1 MKKYSLIILVLTMLA
16 ICAVSFADTVQIGT
30 GTATTSY
37 LPIYG
42 YYGYTYSQQIYTQAQ
57 INKAGNI
64 TKLRFFYVSG
74 TITNSKDWVIYM
86 GHTTKTAFSSTTDW
100 EPLANLTQ
108 VFAGDVSSYV
118 PLANNWMEI
127 PLTTPF
133 NYNNT
138 DNLVIAVDENTSGYA
153 SMSWGAF
160 TSGTNT
166 GIYYYSDS
174 VNPDP
179 ATPPTATSRTAD
191 INRIQLVFPNSSAPL
206 APTLLS
212 PSNGG
217 WAMIGDILSWTP
229 TSGAGDAT
237 TYDVY
242 FGTSTN
248 PPLVSSNQAA
258 TTYTPTLIAGTT
270 YYWKVVARNELGDS
284 PASAIWS
291 FKTPTA
297 TQLAESFENT
307 SFPPGGWAN
316 PGTWSRSTSYAK
328 HGTASAYKY
337 GSSSSQYILSTPKV
351 TITSTSTLNFWSLCS
366 STSGILQ
373 IVYSPDRTT
382 WTQIGSDITYAATYT
397 MYNTVVDLSSLAGNN
412 YYLGFRTAYSGS
424 YYVDFVLGPEITS
437 EAPGAPTLSTPA
449 DLATNV
455 NELTTFTWTVPTTG
469 GVPTGYKLYCDT
481 NNPPTTLKAD
491 LNALTYTLTTPLA
504 YNTTYYWTV
513 LAYNGAGEGP
523 TATVRSFTTRADPI
537 ISTFP
542 WVVDFGTLS
551 TDWPVLNWSQLT
563 GLLGGTLT
571 TGTQWFQDD
580 FGNVTTPVNKSAKIN
595 IYGTSRYG
603 WLITPPIAIPGAGYE
618 LKFDLAL
625 TTYSGITSPTPGAQ
639 ADDRFIVLIS
649 DSPLMTNP
657 TVLREWNNTGS
668 TYVYDNISPS
678 GENHII
684 SLNTYSG
691 TKYLAFYGESTV
703 SNGDNDLFVDNV
715 TVREIPAAPIISC
728 NPSSWDFGQVQI
740 NTTKT
745 KDFTISNIGAG
756 TLNVSSIAIA
766 GDYYTLL
773 TNPAPVGLAAGQS
786 AIFTVQYAPTALG
799 TQNGTVTIT
808 DNRGTTIVNLSAVC
822 YDPTITSAQLPYSN
836 GFEETWTGTPPAPV
850 LGWTVIDA
858 NSDSYTW
865 RRGPTYITAHTGSY
879 IAQGMGNTDD
889 WLITPPIQASVD
901 LRIKWWDAVESASY
915 PNTYTVLVST
925 TDNNIASFTN
935 NLGTFTCN
943 WTTWTEHTLNL
954 NAFTGN
960 TIYVAFHQ
968 TASGSTYYDFGIDDF
983 LLEAIP
989 AAPIFSY
996 TPASINFGSVQQN
1009 HPATP
1014 VNVIVTNT
1022 GGGTLNLS
1030 SSDIS
1035 ITGPNAAMFSFSST
1049 NLPAALGAGQSV
1061 NIPVSVTV
1069 TQEGPVS
1076 ATLSINYNSTNY
1088 DVALSAEGLPAGTV
1102 IIGTG
1107 TSTQRQPFGTL
1118 WGYERSAA
1126 LYTNAQIGGYGLLD
1140 KVAWNCAATTTTVVP
1155 YKIYAMQTSDT
1166 AFTAMSWNTFTAS
1179 ATLVDEGT
1187 HIFSTTG
1194 WHLFELDTPF
1204 SYVSGNLI
1212 VAVETYYGGSG
1223 GGSGHTFYYSTG
1235 AANSHQYWYADT
1247 TPPTGTGTLNTSL
1260 PNIMLQF
1267 GELPSGPPDPV
1278 TLVYPTN
1285 GAVGIPQTGFNLTWT
1300 RALTGGMP
1308 SYYVVYM
1315 SQDETTIYDD
1325 YYWETTNTHF
1335 NPVTDPAPESRIT
1348 FNYLD
1353 RWYWT
1358 VEAVNDDGSAVVDPP
1373 YSFEIMADPHVNI
1386 PYTQDF
1392 GTAGTWPLNWA
1403 QTYSGGISSDRW
1415 SLSNT
1420 NTAGGT
1426 AYEMMASW
1434 ASGTGISRLIAPPL
1448 NTDGIANFAINF
1460 NTYYDDYA
1468 AGITAKV
1475 QYSFDLNTW
1484 FDTPWSIISGSGNV
1498 TGNQTALITG
1508 LTNQPTTYVAWVLDG
1523 NHYQFDYWYIDD
1535 VAISLPPNH
1544 DVTVVSYDVE
1554 NQVVPENTVVTPM
1567 ATVGNNGLNTETFAV
1582 TCTIGTYSSTQ
1593 TVSGLAM
1600 GATQQVTFAP
1610 VTPALWTAESVE
1622 ITTNL
1627 VGDEVPANDTF
1638 YSALICLPL
1647 NVTGLAN
1654 NAQTDQFV
1662 QFNLANPGVLNA
1674 LPNSYTG
1681 SYFIAGADWK
1691 NGQWLG
1697 VEYDDGTLATDNYV
1711 NIDPL
1716 TGIYTDQGDLGA
1728 ALMGN
1733 AWDDTHDIMY
1743 GVAST
1748 GYLYVMDPATGAIG
1762 VGDSLWYN
1770 LEGTNYS
1777 IANIGGLMID
1787 IAYDN
1792 TNNILYGIDLG
1803 NDCLWTINPAT
1814 YELTLV
1820 GFLGIDLNYAQD
1832 AAFDQENGLLYLA
1845 GYAGGGAL
1853 YWLDTTYGG
1862 AYKVGNF
1869 TASGYELTAFAIPYG
1884 ALATAPVATI
1894 SGTGQLSW
1902 TPVTGA
1908 VAYNVYS
1915 ADDPYG
1921 TFTLEATVRGTTYTG
1936 PSAPKKFYKVTAVG
1950 GRQLSNHQEIRF
1962 REPIKYNGKLNQNDR
1977 YDFGPVNGFSMRS
1990 K

>member
-30 GTATTSY
+30 GITTTSY

-42 YYGYTYSQQIYTQAQ
+42 LYGYNYTQQIYTQAQ

>member
-30 GTATTSY
+30 GITTTSY

-42 YYGYTYSQQIYTQAQ
+42 LYGYNYTQQIYTQAQ

-504 YNTTYYWTV
+504 YITTYYWTV

>member
-30 GTATTSY
+30 GITTTSY

-42 YYGYTYSQQIYTQAQ
+42 LYGYNYTQQIYTQAQ

-469 GVPTGYKLYCDT
+469 GVPTDYKLYCDT

>member
-30 GTATTSY
+30 GITTTSY

-42 YYGYTYSQQIYTQAQ
+42 LYGYNYTQQIYTQAQ

-291 FKTPTA
+291 FSTA
-297 TQLAESFENT
+297 AEGTIQIGTGTSTQRQPFGVYFGYERSAALYTNAQIGNYGLLDQVAWNCATT
-307 SFPPGGWAN
+307 STAAVPYKI
-316 PGTWSRSTSYAK
+316 YAMQTNDTALTAMSWDTF
-328 HGTASAYKY
+328 TASATLVDEGTHTFSTTGWHLFELDNPISYVFGNLIVAVETNY
-337 GSSSSQYILSTPKV
+337 GGGGFSSYPYFYYSTGATNSHQYWNQDSNPPTGTGSLNTYVPNIVLHLSELPTNPNISVTPSIWNFGQTIINTTKTKDFTISNTGGGTLNVSSIAIAGAYYTLLTNPAPVGLTSGQSATFTVQYAPTAVGTHNGAV
-351 TITSTSTLNFWSLCS
+351 TITDNR
-366 STSGILQ
+366 G
-373 IVYSPDRTT
+373 TT
-382 WTQIGSDITYAATYT
+382 T
-397 MYNTVVDLSSLAGNN
+397 VDLSAVC
-412 YYLGFRTAYSGS
+412 Y
-424 YYVDFVLGPEITS
+424 D
-437 EAPGAPTLSTPA
+437 PT
-449 DLATNV
+449 
-455 NELTTFTWTVPTTG
+455 
-469 GVPTGYKLYCDT
+469 
-481 NNPPTTLKAD
+481 
-491 LNALTYTLTTPLA
+491 
-504 YNTTYYWTV
+504 
-513 LAYNGAGEGP
+513 
-523 TATVRSFTTRADPI
+523 

-542 WVVDFGTLS
+542 WVEDFGT
-551 TDWPVLNWSQLT
+551 TTNFPPLNWSRLT
-563 GLLGGTLT
+563 GLYPSETPAT
-571 TGTQWFQDD
+571 TTSGWTYDD
-580 FGNVTTPVNKSAKIN
+580 FANVVTTPQNMSGRLN
-595 IYGTSRYG
+595 IYYTSTKY
-603 WLITPPIAIPGAGYE
+603 WLVTPPIAIPGAGYE

-625 TTYSGITSPTPGAQ
+625 TTYSGVATPPTPGAQ
-639 ADDRFIVLIS
+639 PDDRFIVLIS
-649 DSPLMTNP
+649 DSPMMTNP

-703 SNGDNDLFVDNV
+703 SGGDNNVYVDNV
-715 TVREIPAAPIISC
+715 TVRE
-728 NPSSWDFGQVQI
+728 
-740 NTTKT
+740 T
-745 KDFTISNIGAG
+745 
-756 TLNVSSIAIA
+756 
-766 GDYYTLL
+766 
-773 TNPAPVGLAAGQS
+773 
-786 AIFTVQYAPTALG
+786 
-799 TQNGTVTIT
+799 
-808 DNRGTTIVNLSAVC
+808 
-822 YDPTITSAQLPYSN
+822 
-836 GFEETWTGTPPAPV
+836 
-850 LGWTVIDA
+850 
-858 NSDSYTW
+858 
-865 RRGPTYITAHTGSY
+865 
-879 IAQGMGNTDD
+879 
-889 WLITPPIQASVD
+889 
-901 LRIKWWDAVESASY
+901 
-915 PNTYTVLVST
+915 
-925 TDNNIASFTN
+925 
-935 NLGTFTCN
+935 
-943 WTTWTEHTLNL
+943 
-954 NAFTGN
+954 
-960 TIYVAFHQ
+960 
-968 TASGSTYYDFGIDDF
+968 
-983 LLEAIP
+983 P

-1030 SSDIS
+1030 SSNIS
-1035 ITGPNAAMFSFSST
+1035 ITGPNAAMFSFNSA

-1088 DVALSAEGLPAGTV
+1088 DVALSAEGLPLGLVV
-1102 IIGTG
+1102 IGNG
-1107 TSTQRQPFGTL
+1107 TSDLILPIEPYYGYTYSQSIFLQSELNIAGQQINRLYYYWNGAEEATYSNNWTIYMGHTTNTSFASGTSWIPLSNLTPVFTGEVALPATAGWIEILLTSPFAYNNTDNL
-1118 WGYERSAA
+1118 VIAVDENEDDCDGYSEYFYCTSS
-1126 LYTNAQIGGYGLLD
+1126 
-1140 KVAWNCAATTTTVVP
+1140 ATTRS
-1155 YKIYAMQTSDT
+1155 IR
-1166 AFTAMSWNTFTAS
+1166 
-1179 ATLVDEGT
+1179 
-1187 HIFSTTG
+1187 
-1194 WHLFELDTPF
+1194 
-1204 SYVSGNLI
+1204 
-1212 VAVETYYGGSG
+1212 
-1223 GGSGHTFYYSTG
+1223 YYSDGTNPNP
-1235 AANSHQYWYADT
+1235 AA
-1247 TPPTGTGTLNTSL
+1247 PPTGTTVSGY
-1260 PNIMLQF
+1260 PNIKLQF

-1278 TLVYPTN
+1278 TLTYPAN
-1285 GAVGIPQTGFNLTWT
+1285 GAVGLPKTGFNLTWT
-1300 RALTGGMP
+1300 RALTGGAP
-1308 SYYVVYM
+1308 SYYAVYM

-1358 VEAVNDDGSAVVDPP
+1358 VEAVNDDGNAVVDPP

-1386 PYTQDF
+1386 PYAQDF
-1392 GTAGTWPLNWA
+1392 GTAGTWPLNWT
-1403 QTYSGGISSDRW
+1403 QSYSGGISSNRW

-1420 NTAGGT
+1420 SNAGGT
-1426 AYEMMASW
+1426 AYEMMASY

-1448 NTDGIANFAINF
+1448 NTDGIANFTVNF
-1460 NTYYDDYA
+1460 NTYYNDFGV
-1468 AGITAKV
+1468 GITAKV

-1484 FDTPWSIISGSGNV
+1484 FDTPWSIISGGGDV

-1508 LTNQPTTYVAWVLDG
+1508 LTNHPTTYVAWVLDG

-1535 VAISLPPNH
+1535 VAISLPPEH
-1544 DVTVVSYDVE
+1544 DVTVVSYDVD
-1554 NQVVPENTVVTPM
+1554 NQVVSENTVVTPM

-1610 VTPALWTAESVE
+1610 ITPALWTAESVE

-1627 VGDEVPANDTF
+1627 VGDEVPDNDTF

-1777 IANIGGLMID
+1777 LANIGGLMID

-1962 REPIKYNGKLNQNDR
+1962 REPIKFNGKLNQNDR

>member
-1 MKKYSLIILVLTMLA
+1 MKKYSLIILLLTMLA
-16 ICAVSFADTVQIGT
+16 ICSVSFADTVQIGT
-30 GTATTSY
+30 GTATSSN

-42 YYGYTYSQQIYTQAQ
+42 LYGYNYTQQIYTQAQ

-86 GHTTKTAFSSTTDW
+86 GHTTKTTFSSTTDW

-138 DNLVIAVDENTSGYA
+138 SNLIIAVDENTSGYA

-179 ATPPTATSRTAD
+179 ASPPTASSRTGSID
-191 INRIQLVFPNSSAPL
+191 RIQLVFPNSSSPL

-212 PSNGG
+212 PLNGG

-229 TSGAGDAT
+229 TSGAGDANA
-237 TYDVY
+237 YDVY
-242 FGTSTN
+242 FGTATN

-258 TTYTPTLIAGTT
+258 TTYTPTLAAGTT
-270 YYWKVVARNELGDS
+270 YYWKVVAKNELGDS
-284 PASAIWS
+284 PASDVWS
-291 FKTPTA
+291 FKTPTT
-297 TQLAESFENT
+297 TQVAESFENT
-307 SFPPGGWAN
+307 SFPPAGWAN

-351 TITSTSTLNFWSLCS
+351 TITSTSTLNFWSYCS
-366 STSGILQ
+366 ATTGTLQ
-373 IVYSPDRTT
+373 ILYSPDRTT
-382 WTQIGSDITYAATYT
+382 WTQISSITYASASTW
-397 MYNTVVDLSSLAGNN
+397 YNSVIDLSSLAGNN
-412 YYLGFRTAYSGS
+412 YYLGIRTGLQSATFC
-424 YYVDFVLGPEITS
+424 VDLVIGPEITP
-437 EAPGAPTLSTPA
+437 EAPGAPTLTAPANGATWISTLP
-449 DLATNV
+449 
-455 NELTTFTWTVPTTG
+455 TFTWTAPTTG
-469 GVPTGYKLYCDT
+469 GISTGYKVYCDT
-481 NNPPTTLKAD
+481 FNPPTSEIANVTGLTFTATVPLLNGTQYYWTVKAYNTAGDAAATPFSFTTVEQGYTVIGTGTSTQRQPFGTVWGYERSAALYTNAQIGGYGLLDKVAWNCAATTTTVVPYKIYAMQTNDTAFTAMSWDTFTASATLVDEGTHTFSTTGLHLFELDTPFSYVYGNLIVAVETNYGGSGGGSGHTFYYSTGAANSHQYWNQDNNPPTG
-491 LNALTYTLTTPLA
+491 
-504 YNTTYYWTV
+504 
-513 LAYNGAGEGP
+513 NG
-523 TATVRSFTTRADPI
+523 
-537 ISTFP
+537 
-542 WVVDFGTLS
+542 
-551 TDWPVLNWSQLT
+551 
-563 GLLGGTLT
+563 
-571 TGTQWFQDD
+571 
-580 FGNVTTPVNKSAKIN
+580 
-595 IYGTSRYG
+595 
-603 WLITPPIAIPGAGYE
+603 
-618 LKFDLAL
+618 
-625 TTYSGITSPTPGAQ
+625 
-639 ADDRFIVLIS
+639 
-649 DSPLMTNP
+649 
-657 TVLREWNNTGS
+657 
-668 TYVYDNISPS
+668 
-678 GENHII
+678 
-684 SLNTYSG
+684 SLNT
-691 TKYLAFYGESTV
+691 
-703 SNGDNDLFVDNV
+703 NV
-715 TVREIPAAPIISC
+715 PNIMLHLSELPANPNISVT
-728 NPSSWDFGQVQI
+728 PTSWDFGQVLI

-745 KDFTISNIGAG
+745 KDFTISNTGGG
-756 TLNVSSIAIA
+756 TLNVSSIVIA
-766 GDYYTLL
+766 GNYYTLI
-773 TNPAPVGLAAGQS
+773 TNPAPVGLASGQS
-786 AIFTVQYAPTALG
+786 ATFTVQYAPTALG

-808 DNRGTTIVNLSAVC
+808 DNRGVTTVNLSAVC

-836 GFEETWTGTPPAPV
+836 GFEDTWTGTPPAPV
-850 LGWTVIDA
+850 LGWTVINA
-858 NSDSYTW
+858 NTDSYTW
-865 RRGPTYITAHTGSY
+865 RRGPTYIDAHTGDY

-889 WLITPPIQASVD
+889 WLITPPIQASED

-943 WTTWTEHTLNL
+943 WTTWAEHTLSL
-954 NAFTGN
+954 DAFTGN

-996 TPASINFGSVQQN
+996 TPTSINFGSVQQN

-1030 SSDIS
+1030 SSNIS
-1035 ITGPNAAMFSFSST
+1035 ITGSNAAMFSFSST

-1069 TQEGPVS
+1069 TQEGSVS
-1076 ATLSINYNSTNY
+1076 ATLTITYNSINY

-1102 IIGTG
+1102 IIGNG
-1107 TSTQRQPFGTL
+1107 TSDLSLPIEPYYGYTYSQSIFLQSELNIAGQQINKLNYYWNGAEEATYSNNWTIYMGHTTNTSFASGTSWIPLSNLTPVFTGEVALPATAGWIEIFLTSPFAYNNTDNLVIAVDENEASYDGSDEYFYCT
-1118 WGYERSAA
+1118 S
-1126 LYTNAQIGGYGLLD
+1126 
-1140 KVAWNCAATTTTVVP
+1140 ATTARSIS
-1155 YKIYAMQTSDT
+1155 YHADDT
-1166 AFTAMSWNTFTAS
+1166 NPDPA
-1179 ATLVDEGT
+1179 
-1187 HIFSTTG
+1187 
-1194 WHLFELDTPF
+1194 
-1204 SYVSGNLI
+1204 
-1212 VAVETYYGGSG
+1212 
-1223 GGSGHTFYYSTG
+1223 
-1235 AANSHQYWYADT
+1235 
-1247 TPPTGTGTLNTSL
+1247 TPPTGTTALGY
-1260 PNIMLQF
+1260 PNVMLQF
-1267 GELPSGPPDPV
+1267 GELPVGAPDPV
-1278 TLVYPTN
+1278 TLTYPAN
-1285 GAVGIPQTGFNLTWT
+1285 GATGIPQTGFNLTWT

-1308 SYYVVYM
+1308 TYYAVYM
-1315 SQDETTIYDD
+1315 SQDEENIYND
-1325 YYWETTNTHF
+1325 YYWETANTSF
-1335 NPVTDPAPESRIT
+1335 NPVTEGGIT
-1348 FNYLD
+1348 FNYLE

-1358 VEAVNDDGSAVVDPP
+1358 VEAVNDDGSAVVEPP
-1373 YSFEIMADPHVNI
+1373 HSFEIMADPRVNI
-1386 PYTQDF
+1386 PYAQDF
-1392 GTAGTWPLNWA
+1392 GTAGTWPLNWT
-1403 QTYSGGISSDRW
+1403 QTYSGGISSNRW

-1420 NTAGGT
+1420 SNAGGT

-1434 ASGTGISRLIAPPL
+1434 ASGTGISRLITPPI
-1448 NTDGIANFAINF
+1448 NTEGITNFAVNF
-1460 NTYYDDYA
+1460 NTYYNDYA

-1484 FDTPWSIISGSGNV
+1484 YDASWSIISGGGDV

-1508 LTNQPTTYVAWVLDG
+1508 LTNQPTTYIAWTLDG

-1554 NQVVPENTVVTPM
+1554 NQVVPENTVVTPI
-1567 ATVGNNGLNTETFAV
+1567 ATVGNNGVNTETFAV

-1593 TVSGLAM
+1593 TVSGLAL

-1610 VTPALWTAESVE
+1610 FTPALWSAESVE

-1654 NAQTDQFV
+1654 NAQTNQFV

-1716 TGIYTDQGDLGA
+1716 TGVYTDQGDLGA
-1728 ALMGN
+1728 AIMGN

-1743 GVAST
+1743 GVSSS

-1777 IANIGGLMID
+1777 LASINGLMID

-1792 TNNILYGIDLG
+1792 TNNILYGVDLG

-1869 TASGYELTAFAIPYG
+1869 TASGYELDGFAIPYG
-1884 ALATAPVATI
+1884 ALASAPVATI
-1894 SGTGQLSW
+1894 SGTGLLSW

-1921 TFTLEATVRGTTYTG
+1921 TFTLEATVRGTSYTG

-1950 GRQLSNHQEIRF
+1950 GRQQTNHQEIRYS
-1962 REPIKYNGKLNQNDR
+1962 EPIKFNGKLNQNDR

>member
-1 MKKYSLIILVLTMLA
+1 MKKLLLITLALVIA
-16 ICAVSFADTVQIGT
+16 AWAFAQTDITIGT
-30 GTATTSY
+30 GTSTGRYPFNDYFMYSRSQCIYLESEIGYPGTIHKLRWYRSDTGADTSAIGTTQIWLKTVPNAVFTDANWEDPGTLVY
-37 LPIYG
+37 EIANIDLGAGGGWYEVDITDFN
-42 YYGYTYSQQIYTQAQ
+42 YTGGNLVVSVYTQDAP
-57 INKAGNI
+57 
-64 TKLRFFYVSG
+64 Y
-74 TITNSKDWVIYM
+74 
-86 GHTTKTAFSSTTDW
+86 TTPHSYWYYTSTT
-100 EPLANLTQ
+100 
-108 VFAGDVSSYV
+108 G
-118 PLANNWMEI
+118 
-127 PLTTPF
+127 
-133 NYNNT
+133 YNRCRLGN
-138 DNLVIAVDENTSGYA
+138 
-153 SMSWGAF
+153 
-160 TSGTNT
+160 
-166 GIYYYSDS
+166 SDS
-174 VNPDP
+174 VNP
-179 ATPPTATSRTAD
+179 PTLSLSTARPNIQINMTTSNPT
-191 INRIQLVFPNSSAPL
+191 SAPNPAVL
-206 APTLLS
+206 VS
-212 PSNGG
+212 PVNGS
-217 WAMIGDILSWTP
+217 WAMIGDILSWN
-229 TSGAGDAT
+229 SGGGFPSS
-237 TYDVY
+237 YDVY
-242 FGTSTN
+242 FGTSST
-248 PPLVSSNQAA
+248 PPLVSDNQTT
-258 TTYTPTLIAGTT
+258 TTYTPTLTAGNT
-270 YYWKVVARNELGDS
+270 YYWKVV
-284 PASAIWS
+284 PANAFGEASDCPTWS

-307 SFPPGGWAN
+307 SFPPAGWAN
-316 PGTWSRSTSYAK
+316 PGSWSRSTSYAK

-513 LAYNGAGEGP
+513 LAYNGAGNGP
-523 TATVRSFTTRADPI
+523 TATVRSFTTRTDPTISTFPYTAGNFENGGALPLNWVASEGATGASYHWTVSTGASSHGPAAPHSGTYFGWLYCYLASTTYNPYYLTTPPIALDATAKRLNYWYWIGTGTYTEPLFVEISTDNQATWTTLYTHSNTSNTLDWFQNTISLEAYASHTVYLRFKGMSNYGSGMTDLGLDDIVIEDIPAAPI
-537 ISTFP
+537 ISCTPTNWDFGQTIINTTKTKDFTISNSGGGTLNVSSIAIAGDYYTLLTNPAPVGLAAGQSAIFTVQYAPTASGTHNGTVTITDNRGTTIVNLSAVCYDPTITTFP

-551 TDWPVLNWSQLT
+551 TDWPVLNWSQLS

-603 WLITPPIAIPGAGYE
+603 WLITPPIAIPDTGYE
-618 LKFDLAL
+618 LKFDVAL
-625 TTYSGITSPTPGAQ
+625 TPWNGTGSVTPGNQ
-639 ADDRFIVLIS
+639 PDDRFIVLIDDNPNMS
-649 DSPLMTNP
+649 SPTI
-657 TVLREWNNTGS
+657 LREWNNTGS
-668 TYVYDNISPS
+668 TYVFDNITNT
-678 GENHII
+678 G
-684 SLNTYSG
+684 LNYSFDLSSYVGTY
-691 TKYLAFYGESTV
+691 YFAFYGESTA

-715 TVREIPAAPIISC
+715 TVRE
-728 NPSSWDFGQVQI
+728 
-740 NTTKT
+740 T
-745 KDFTISNIGAG
+745 
-756 TLNVSSIAIA
+756 
-766 GDYYTLL
+766 
-773 TNPAPVGLAAGQS
+773 
-786 AIFTVQYAPTALG
+786 
-799 TQNGTVTIT
+799 
-808 DNRGTTIVNLSAVC
+808 
-822 YDPTITSAQLPYSN
+822 
-836 GFEETWTGTPPAPV
+836 
-850 LGWTVIDA
+850 
-858 NSDSYTW
+858 
-865 RRGPTYITAHTGSY
+865 
-879 IAQGMGNTDD
+879 
-889 WLITPPIQASVD
+889 
-901 LRIKWWDAVESASY
+901 
-915 PNTYTVLVST
+915 
-925 TDNNIASFTN
+925 
-935 NLGTFTCN
+935 
-943 WTTWTEHTLNL
+943 
-954 NAFTGN
+954 
-960 TIYVAFHQ
+960 
-968 TASGSTYYDFGIDDF
+968 
-983 LLEAIP
+983 P

-1223 GGSGHTFYYSTG
+1223 GGSGHIFYYSTG

-1267 GELPSGPPDPV
+1267 GELPVGAPDPV
-1278 TLVYPTN
+1278 TLTYPAN
-1285 GAVGIPQTGFNLTWT
+1285 GAVSIPQTGFNLTWT
-1300 RALTGGMP
+1300 RALTGGTP

-1325 YYWETTNTHF
+1325 YYWETPNTHF
-1335 NPVTDPAPESRIT
+1335 NPVTEGGIT

-1358 VEAVNDDGSAVVDPP
+1358 VEAVNDDGNAVVDPP
-1373 YSFEIMADPHVNI
+1373 YSFEIMADPRVNI
-1386 PYTQDF
+1386 PYAQDF
-1392 GTAGTWPLNWA
+1392 GTNGTWPLNWT
-1403 QTYSGGISSDRW
+1403 QTYSGGVTSNRW
-1415 SLSNT
+1415 TLSNT
-1420 NTAGGT
+1420 NNAGGT
-1426 AYEMMASW
+1426 AYEMKASW
-1434 ASGTGISRLIAPPL
+1434 ASGTGISRLIAPPI

-1460 NTYYDDYA
+1460 NTYYNDYG

-1484 FDTPWSIISGSGNV
+1484 YDTPWSIISGSGDV

-1508 LTNQPTTYVAWVLDG
+1508 LVNHPTTYVAWVLDG
-1523 NHYQFDYWYIDD
+1523 NHYQFNYWYIDD
-1535 VAISLPPNH
+1535 VAISLPHNH

-1610 VTPALWTAESVE
+1610 ITPALWTAESVE

-1627 VGDEVPANDTF
+1627 VGDEVPDNDTF

-1711 NIDPL
+1711 NINPL

-1743 GVAST
+1743 GVADT

-1777 IANIGGLMID
+1777 LANIGGLMID

-1869 TASGYELTAFAIPYG
+1869 TANGYELTAFAIPYG

-1962 REPIKYNGKLNQNDR
+1962 REPIKFNGKLNQNDR

>member
-1 MKKYSLIILVLTMLA
+1 T
-16 ICAVSFADTVQIGT
+16 
-30 GTATTSY
+30 
-37 LPIYG
+37 
-42 YYGYTYSQQIYTQAQ
+42 
-57 INKAGNI
+57 
-64 TKLRFFYVSG
+64 
-74 TITNSKDWVIYM
+74 
-86 GHTTKTAFSSTTDW
+86 FSSTTDW

-138 DNLVIAVDENTSGYA
+138 DNLVIAVDENTSDYA

-160 TSGTNT
+160 TSGSNT
-166 GIYYYSDS
+166 GIYYYNDS
-174 VNPDP
+174 TNPDP
-179 ATPPTATSRTAD
+179 ASPPTASSRTGTID
-191 INRIQLVFPNSSAPL
+191 RIQLVFPNSSAPL

-1762 VGDSLWYN
+1762 VGD
-1770 LEGTNYS
+1770 
-1777 IANIGGLMID
+1777 
-1787 IAYDN
+1787 
-1792 TNNILYGIDLG
+1792 
-1803 NDCLWTINPAT
+1803 
-1814 YELTLV
+1814 
-1820 GFLGIDLNYAQD
+1820 
-1832 AAFDQENGLLYLA
+1832 
-1845 GYAGGGAL
+1845 
-1853 YWLDTTYGG
+1853 
-1862 AYKVGNF
+1862 
-1869 TASGYELTAFAIPYG
+1869 
-1884 ALATAPVATI
+1884 
-1894 SGTGQLSW
+1894 
-1902 TPVTGA
+1902 
-1908 VAYNVYS
+1908 
-1915 ADDPYG
+1915 
-1921 TFTLEATVRGTTYTG
+1921 
-1936 PSAPKKFYKVTAVG
+1936 
-1950 GRQLSNHQEIRF
+1950 
-1962 REPIKYNGKLNQNDR
+1962 
-1977 YDFGPVNGFSMRS
+1977 
-1990 K
+1990 

>member
-42 YYGYTYSQQIYTQAQ
+42 LYGYNYTQQIYTQTQ

-86 GHTTKTAFSSTTDW
+86 GHTTKTTFSSTTDW
-100 EPLANLTQ
+100 EPLASLTQ

-138 DNLVIAVDENTSGYA
+138 SNLIIAVDENTSGYA

-179 ATPPTATSRTAD
+179 ASPPTASSRTNS

-212 PSNGG
+212 PLNGG

-242 FGTSTN
+242 FGTATN

-258 TTYTPTLIAGTT
+258 TTYTPTLAAGTT
-270 YYWKVVARNELGDS
+270 YYWKVVAKNELGDS
-284 PASAIWS
+284 PASDVWS
-291 FKTPTA
+291 FKTPTT
-297 TQLAESFENT
+297 TQVAESFENT
-307 SFPPGGWAN
+307 SFPPAGWAN
-316 PGTWSRSTSYAK
+316 PGSWSRSTSYYK
-328 HGTASAYKY
+328 HGVASAYKY
-337 GSSSSQYILSTPKV
+337 PYDTSKYILSTPKV
-351 TITSTSTLNFWSLCS
+351 TITSTSTLNLWTLCS
-366 STSGILQ
+366 STSGTIEV
-373 IVYSPDRTT
+373 IYSPDRTT
-382 WTQIGSDITYAATYT
+382 WTQIGSNITHTAINTW
-397 MYNTVVDLSSLAGNN
+397 YNTVVDLSSLAGNN
-412 YYLGFRTAYSGS
+412 YYLGVRTGGQSYTS
-424 YYVDFVLGPEITS
+424 YYVDLVLGPEITP

-455 NELTTFTWTVPTTG
+455 NELTTFTWTAPTTG

-491 LNALTYTLTTPLA
+491 LNAFTYTLTTPLV

-523 TATVRSFTTRADPI
+523 TATVRSFTTRDDPTI
-537 ISTFP
+537 YTFP

-571 TGTQWFQDD
+571 TGTQWFQGD

-603 WLITPPIAIPGAGYE
+603 WLITPPIAIPETGYE
-618 LKFDLAL
+618 LKFDVAL
-625 TTYSGITSPTPGAQ
+625 TPWNGTGSVTPGGQ
-639 ADDRFIVLIS
+639 PDDRFIVLIDDNPNMS
-649 DSPLMTNP
+649 SPTI
-657 TVLREWNNTGS
+657 LREWNNTGS
-668 TYVYDNISPS
+668 TYVFDNITNT
-678 GENHII
+678 GLNY
-684 SLNTYSG
+684 SLDLSSYVGTY
-691 TKYLAFYGESTV
+691 YFAFYGESTS

-715 TVREIPAAPIISC
+715 TLRETPAAPV
-728 NPSSWDFGQVQI
+728 F
-740 NTTKT
+740 
-745 KDFTISNIGAG
+745 
-756 TLNVSSIAIA
+756 
-766 GDYYTLL
+766 
-773 TNPAPVGLAAGQS
+773 
-786 AIFTVQYAPTALG
+786 
-799 TQNGTVTIT
+799 
-808 DNRGTTIVNLSAVC
+808 
-822 YDPTITSAQLPYSN
+822 
-836 GFEETWTGTPPAPV
+836 
-850 LGWTVIDA
+850 
-858 NSDSYTW
+858 
-865 RRGPTYITAHTGSY
+865 
-879 IAQGMGNTDD
+879 
-889 WLITPPIQASVD
+889 
-901 LRIKWWDAVESASY
+901 
-915 PNTYTVLVST
+915 TYTPT
-925 TDNNIASFTN
+925 
-935 NLGTFTCN
+935 
-943 WTTWTEHTLNL
+943 
-954 NAFTGN
+954 
-960 TIYVAFHQ
+960 
-968 TASGSTYYDFGIDDF
+968 
-983 LLEAIP
+983 
-989 AAPIFSY
+989 
-996 TPASINFGSVQQN
+996 SINFGMVQQN
-1009 HPATP
+1009 LPATP

-1035 ITGPNAAMFSFSST
+1035 ITGPNAAMFSFNSA

-1069 TQEGPVS
+1069 TQEGSVS
-1076 ATLSINYNSTNY
+1076 ATLTITYNSINY

-1102 IIGTG
+1102 IIGNG
-1107 TSTQRQPFGTL
+1107 TSDLSLPIEPYYGYTYSQSIFLQSELNIADQQINKLYYYWNGAEEATYSNNWTIYMGHTTNTSFADGTSWIPLSNLTSVFTGEVALPATAGWIEIFLTSPFAYNNTDNL
-1118 WGYERSAA
+1118 VIAVDENEASYDGYSEYFYCTS
-1126 LYTNAQIGGYGLLD
+1126 
-1140 KVAWNCAATTTTVVP
+1140 ATTARSIS
-1155 YKIYAMQTSDT
+1155 YHADDT
-1166 AFTAMSWNTFTAS
+1166 NPDPA
-1179 ATLVDEGT
+1179 
-1187 HIFSTTG
+1187 
-1194 WHLFELDTPF
+1194 
-1204 SYVSGNLI
+1204 
-1212 VAVETYYGGSG
+1212 
-1223 GGSGHTFYYSTG
+1223 
-1235 AANSHQYWYADT
+1235 
-1247 TPPTGTGTLNTSL
+1247 TPPTGTTALGY
-1260 PNIMLQF
+1260 PNVMLQF
-1267 GELPSGPPDPV
+1267 GELPVGAPDPV
-1278 TLVYPTN
+1278 NLTYPAN
-1285 GAVGIPQTGFNLTWT
+1285 GATGIPQTGFNLTWT

-1308 SYYVVYM
+1308 SYYAVYM
-1315 SQDETTIYDD
+1315 SQDEENIYND
-1325 YYWETTNTHF
+1325 YYWETANTHF
-1335 NPVTDPAPESRIT
+1335 NPVTEGGIT

-1358 VEAVNDDGSAVVDPP
+1358 VEAVNGDGSAVVEPP
-1373 YSFEIMADPHVNI
+1373 YSFEIMADPRVNI
-1386 PYTQDF
+1386 PYAQDF
-1392 GTAGTWPLNWA
+1392 GTDGTWPLNWT
-1403 QTYSGGISSDRW
+1403 QTYSGGVTSNRW
-1415 SLSNT
+1415 TLSNT
-1420 NTAGGT
+1420 NSAGGT
-1426 AYEMMASW
+1426 AYEMMAEW

-1460 NTYYDDYA
+1460 NTYYNDYD

-1484 FDTPWSIISGSGNV
+1484 FDTPWSIISGGGNV
-1498 TGNQTALITG
+1498 SGNQTALITG

-1523 NHYQFDYWYIDD
+1523 NHFQFDYWYIDD

-1567 ATVGNNGLNTETFAV
+1567 ATVGNNGINTETFTV

-1610 VTPALWTAESVE
+1610 VTPALGTAESVE

-1627 VGDEVPANDTF
+1627 VGDEVPDNDTF

-1674 LPNSYTG
+1674 LPNGYTG

-1728 ALMGN
+1728 AIMGN

-1743 GVAST
+1743 GVAGN

-1777 IANIGGLMID
+1777 LANIGGLMID

-1803 NDCLWTINPAT
+1803 NDCLWIINPAT

-1853 YWLDTTYGG
+1853 YWVDTTYGG
-1862 AYKVGNF
+1862 AYKVGKF
-1869 TASGYELTAFAIPYG
+1869 TASAYELTAFAIPYG

-1921 TFTLEATVRGTTYTG
+1921 NFTLEATVRGTTYTG
-1936 PSAPKKFYKVTAVG
+1936 PTAAKKFYKVTAVG
-1950 GRQLSNHQEIRF
+1950 GRQQSNHQEIRF
-1962 REPIKYNGKLNQNDR
+1962 REPIKNKGKLNQNDR
-1977 YDFGPVNGFSMRS
+1977 YDFGPVNGLSMRS